1 MPLLFWLD
9 IVVLCICT
17 VMSLS
22 LAMSALSLGPRH
34 ALNRQ
39 FTLFAFSQAIWAVFS
54 IGLRVALWQGKDGS
68 LLQELVILPYV
79 LMGPFLLMFTLRYLG
94 RSTVMAD
101 RVAVLGLVL
110 IALLCLPLF
119 RHQLVMNPRLAPN
132 GTLLADLSLLGA
144 AAAGL
149 PAGYL
154 IWSLVLL
161 WRHLRQ
167 VGELYL
173 VLSIFIL
180 VVGLVLGSI
189 QQVPF
194 PVTSIANTLSLAI
207 LGYGVLSKQIFNP
220 LVERTAQLQ
229 QEIAERHRAEAQLLL
244 QSAEVKRLNEDLERR
259 AHQLAAINLAGQAIT
274 STLNPEAVLKMVID
288 QVRSLLDADGA
299 SVLLRDPVKDELV
312 FGAVAGTG
320 SDTLVGAR
328 MPTTA
333 GIAGWVLRER
343 QAALVQDAQCDSRFF
358 SGIDAEVGLTTRSVV
373 AVPLKFKASVW
384 GVLEAVNKI
393 NGTFTQQDREMLE
406 ALASSAAIAIEN
418 ANLYASIQ
426 ETNVQ
431 LRVALRAKDEM
442 LQNVSHELRTPLA
455 MLYGYSGAL
464 GRGDLGPLN
473 EGQQRAAQV
482 IERQGERLRF
492 MVDRLILLQ
501 SFEAHSLQCI
511 RLDLSGWLQQ
521 VVQIWEERAAQAG
534 LAFWVETPPTL
545 PVLADP
551 SFFEHVTDNLLDNA
565 VKFTPKGGQV
575 QARAWAQGDEAMI
588 AISDTG
594 VGIPPEKLQ
603 HVFERFYQV
612 DGTSTRRFGGM
623 GIGLALCRAIVE
635 AHNGRIWAESA
646 GADQGATF
654 YVALPLAK
662 SKDDMAQTTTGC

>member
-1 MPLLFWLD
+1 
-9 IVVLCICT
+9 
-17 VMSLS
+17 
-22 LAMSALSLGPRH
+22 
-34 ALNRQ
+34 
-39 FTLFAFSQAIWAVFS
+39 
-54 IGLRVALWQGKDGS
+54 
-68 LLQELVILPYV
+68 
-79 LMGPFLLMFTLRYLG
+79 
-94 RSTVMAD
+94 
-101 RVAVLGLVL
+101 
-110 IALLCLPLF
+110 
-119 RHQLVMNPRLAPN
+119 
-132 GTLLADLSLLGA
+132 LGA
-144 AAAGL
+144 VAAGL

-154 IWSLVLL
+154 VWSLVLL
-161 WRHLRQ
+161 WRHLRRT
-167 VGELYL
+167 GELYL
-173 VLSIFIL
+173 ALSVLIL
-180 VVGLVLGSI
+180 VVGLALGGV

-194 PVTSIANTLSLAI
+194 PVISIANTLSLAI

-229 QEIAERHRAEAQLLL
+229 REIAERRRAEAQLRL

-259 AHQLAAINLAGQAIT
+259 AHQLAAINQAGQAIT

-288 QVRSLLDADGA
+288 QVRSLLDAEGA

-320 SDTLVGAR
+320 SDTLVGTR

-343 QAALVQDAQCDSRFF
+343 QAALVQDAQHDSRFF
-358 SGIDAEVGLTTRSVV
+358 SGIDAEIGLTTHSVV

-418 ANLYASIQ
+418 ANLYTSIQ

-455 MLYGYSGAL
+455 MLYGYGEAL

-473 EGQQRAAQV
+473 EGQQRAVQV

-492 MVDRLILLQ
+492 MVDRLIMLQ
-501 SFEAHSLQCI
+501 SFEAHSLQRI
-511 RLDLSGWLQQ
+511 RLDLSRWLQQ
-521 VVQIWEERAAQAG
+521 VAQIWEDRTARAG

-545 PVLADP
+545 PVMADP

-654 YVALPLAK
+654 YIALPLARP
-662 SKDDMAQTTTGC
+662 KDDVTSATAGC